1 MSRLPPDQPKELV
14 SVSLF
19 FVLPCAVCIL
29 FLLFPRASRACTSV
43 VVGRNASSTGRV
55 VVGHNEDDPG
65 RLIVRH
71 ALVPSRR
78 WDDGDVITAEER
90 SARIPQP
97 PRTLAFFW
105 TQVRGE
111 RGLSNADGFYNERG
125 VLIVSDSC
133 LSSRLEDEPDLVGG
147 GIGYALRRAV
157 AERAESARSG
167 VEIAAQL
174 VGRYGYRS
182 PGRGYVIADSKE
194 AWILQLAGGKDYCG
208 VRVHD
213 DEAVFFPNH
222 FTIRAGD
229 LEGREHILS
238 PELAEKALGRGWSA
252 HEEGDALRGFDFAH
266 SFQDPGSWKKDG
278 NTYRHRHGIAA
289 FRGPLL
295 PEEAELPFAVIP
307 ERNVTPEDVKA
318 VLRSHYE
325 GTPDD
330 IRSDFAGRSP
340 HFTSVRRICTGG
352 TVESMVA
359 LLSDDPLFTE
369 LLIARGRPCCDPYQP
384 YWGGMTTLPK
394 ELSPIMEPRGAIDAH
409 CAAEPELLDLSDAAW
424 WQLFHEQTLADL
436 LYEEIHPAL
445 SEWIAR
451 REEELSAIAPKI
463 ISEARALAN
472 NGDTDSARRLL
483 TEESA
488 ALAGASAVRK
498 AEFLAAY
505 GPRALRPECDE
516 IVKGDISGELTV
528 FFQSPGVPVEDSFL
542 MGQGGTPPQRWAAPL
557 RGSLHFADGTWSL
570 RFRVRELTETAVPCL
585 ADFWLAGRDEKGGVF
600 AGRCVLKTLPPSEH
614 QLFQGRCSL

>member
-1 MSRLPPDQPKELV
+1 MSLI
-14 SVSLF
+14 
-19 FVLPCAVCIL
+19 FVLLCAACA
-29 FLLFPRASRACTSV
+29 LLLLLPRSSFACTSV

-55 VVGHNEDDPG
+55 IVGHNEDDSG

-78 WDDGDVITAEER
+78 WDDGDVIAAEER

-97 PRTLAFFW
+97 PETLAFFW

-125 VLIVSDSC
+125 VLVVSDSC
-133 LSSRLEDEPDLVGG
+133 LSSRLDDEPDLIAG

-157 AERAESARSG
+157 AERAASARSG
-167 VEIAAQL
+167 VEIAAEL
-174 VGRYGYRS
+174 VDRYGYRS

-194 AWILQLAGGKDYCG
+194 AWIIQFAGGRDYCG
-208 VRVHD
+208 VRVLD
-213 DEAVFFPNH
+213 DEVVFFPNH

-229 LEGREHILS
+229 LEGREYILS
-238 PELAEKALGRGWSA
+238 PGLAEKALKRGWSA
-252 HEEGDALRGFDFAH
+252 HDEESLRGFDFAKA
-266 SFQDPGSWKKDG
+266 FQDPGSWKKDG
-278 NTYRHRHGIAA
+278 NTYRHRHGVAA
-289 FRGPLL
+289 FLGPLL
-295 PEEAELPFAVIP
+295 TEEAELPFAVLP
-307 ERNVTPEDVKA
+307 EMNVTPEDVKT

-369 LLIARGRPCCDPYQP
+369 LLISRGHPCCDPYQP
-384 YWGGMTTLPK
+384 YWGGMTALPK
-394 ELSPIMEPRGAIDAH
+394 ELSPILEPRGAIDVH
-409 CAAEPELLDLSDAAW
+409 CAPEPQLLDVSNAAW
-424 WQLFHEQTLADL
+424 WQALQEQTLADL
-436 LYEEIHPAL
+436 LYEELHPAL

-451 REEELSAIAPKI
+451 REEELSAIVPKI
-463 ISEARALAN
+463 VAEARALAQSS
-472 NGDTDSARRLL
+472 DAAAARRLL
-483 TEESA
+483 GEESA
-488 ALAGASAVRK
+488 VLAGESSLRK

-505 GPRALRPECDE
+505 GPRTFRPEREE

-528 FFQSPGVPVEDSFL
+528 FFQSRAVPVEDSFL
-542 MGQGGTPPQRWAAPL
+542 MGQGGTPLQRWAAPL
-557 RGSLHFADGTWSL
+557 RGSLHFADDAWSL
-570 RFRVRELTETAVPCL
+570 RFRVRELTEAAVPCL

-600 AGRCVLKTLPPSEH
+600 AGRCILKTLPPSEH
-614 QLFQGRCSL
+614 RMFQGRCSM

>member
-1 MSRLPPDQPKELV
+1 MSLI
-14 SVSLF
+14 
-19 FVLPCAVCIL
+19 FVLLCAACA
-29 FLLFPRASRACTSV
+29 LLLLLPRASCACTSV

-55 VVGHNEDDPG
+55 IVGHNEDDPG

-90 SARIPQP
+90 SARVPQP
-97 PRTLAFFW
+97 PETLAFFW

-125 VLIVSDSC
+125 VLVVSDSC
-133 LSSRLEDEPDLVGG
+133 VSSRLDDEPDLAEGG
-147 GIGYALRRAV
+147 VGYALRRAV
-157 AERAESARSG
+157 AERASSARSG
-167 VEIAAQL
+167 VEIAAEL

-213 DEAVFFPNH
+213 DELVFFPNH

-238 PELAEKALGRGWSA
+238 PGLAEKALRRGWSA
-252 HEEGDALRGFDFAH
+252 HEGDDLRGFDFAR

-278 NTYRHRHGIAA
+278 NTYRHRHGVAT

-307 ERNVTPEDVKA
+307 ERKVTSEDVKA

-340 HFTSVRRICTGG
+340 HFTSVRRICTGS
-352 TVESMVA
+352 TVESVVA

-369 LLIARGRPCCDPYQP
+369 LLISRGRPCCDPYQP

-394 ELSPIMEPRGAIDAH
+394 ELSPIAEACSAIDAH
-409 CAAEPELLDLSDAAW
+409 CAAEPELLDVSDAAW
-424 WQLFHEQTLADL
+424 WRLVHEQTLADL
-436 LYEEIHPAL
+436 LYEELHPAL

-451 REEELSAIAPKI
+451 REEELSAIAQKI
-463 ISEARALAN
+463 VAEAKLLAQS
-472 NGDTDSARRLL
+472 GETDAARRLL

-488 ALAGASAVRK
+488 ALAGASAARK
-498 AEFLAAY
+498 AELLAAY
-505 GPRALRPECDE
+505 GPRALRPERDE
-516 IVKGDISGELTV
+516 IVKGELSGELTV
-528 FFQSPGVPVEDSFL
+528 SFQSPAAPVEDSFL

-557 RGSLHFADGTWSL
+557 RGSLCFADGAWSL
-570 RFRVRELTETAVPCL
+570 RFRVRELTESAVPRL
-585 ADFWLAGRDEKGGVF
+585 ADFWLAGRDEQGGLF
-600 AGRCVLKTLPPSEH
+600 AGRCILKTLPPSE
-614 QLFQGRCSL
+614 

>member
-1 MSRLPPDQPKELV
+1 MSLI
-14 SVSLF
+14 
-19 FVLPCAVCIL
+19 FVLLCVACA
-29 FLLFPRASRACTSV
+29 LLLLLPRASFACTSV

-55 VVGHNEDDPG
+55 IVGHNEDDSG

-78 WDDGDVITAEER
+78 WDDGDVIAAEER

-97 PRTLAFFW
+97 PETLAFFW

-125 VLIVSDSC
+125 VLVVSDSC
-133 LSSRLEDEPDLVGG
+133 LSSRLDDEPDMIAG

-157 AERAESARSG
+157 AERAANARSG
-167 VEIAAQL
+167 VEIAAEL
-174 VGRYGYRS
+174 VERYGYRS
-182 PGRGYVIADSKE
+182 PGRGYVIADSQE
-194 AWILQLAGGKDYCG
+194 AWIIQFAGGRDYCG
-208 VRVHD
+208 VRVLD
-213 DEAVFFPNH
+213 DEVVFFPNH

-238 PELAEKALGRGWSA
+238 PGLAEKARRRGWSA
-252 HEEGDALRGFDFAH
+252 HEEDDLQSFDFANA
-266 SFQDPGSWKKDG
+266 FQDPGSWKKDG
-278 NTYRHRHGIAA
+278 NTYRHRHGVAA
-289 FRGPLL
+289 FLGQLL
-295 PEEAELPFAVIP
+295 PEEAELPFAVLP
-307 ERNVTPEDVKA
+307 EMNVTPEDVKV

-369 LLIARGRPCCDPYQP
+369 LLISRGRPCCDPYQT
-384 YWGGMTTLPK
+384 YWGGMTALPK
-394 ELSPIMEPRGAIDAH
+394 ELSPIIEPRGAIDAH
-409 CAAEPELLDLSDAAW
+409 CAAETGVLDISDAAW
-424 WQLFHEQTLADL
+424 WQAFQEQTLADL
-436 LYEEIHPAL
+436 LYEELHPAL

-463 ISEARALAN
+463 VAEARALAQS
-472 NGDTDSARRLL
+472 GDAAAARRLL
-483 TEESA
+483 GEESA
-488 ALAGASAVRK
+488 VLAGESSLRK

-505 GPRALRPECDE
+505 GPRTFRPEREE

-528 FFQSPGVPVEDSFL
+528 FFQSRAVPVEDSFL

-557 RGSLHFADGTWSL
+557 RGSLHFADDAWSL
-570 RFRVRELTETAVPCL
+570 RFRVRELTEAAVPCL

-600 AGRCVLKTLPPSEH
+600 AGRCVLRTLPPSEH
-614 QLFQGRCSL
+614 RMFQGRCSL

>member
-1 MSRLPPDQPKELV
+1 M
-14 SVSLF
+14 SLF
-19 FVLPCAVCIL
+19 FVLLCAVCIL
-29 FLLFPRASRACTSV
+29 FLLFPRASCACTSV
-43 VVGRNASSTGRV
+43 VAGRNASSTGRV
-55 VVGHNEDDPG
+55 IVGHNEDDPG

-125 VLIVSDSC
+125 VLVVSDSC
-133 LSSRLEDEPDLVGG
+133 LSSRLDDEPDLVAG

-157 AERAESARSG
+157 TERASNARSG

-174 VGRYGYRS
+174 VDRYGYRS

-194 AWILQLAGGKDYCG
+194 AWIVQFAGGKDYCG
-208 VRVHD
+208 VRVLD
-213 DEAVFFPNH
+213 DEVVFFPNH

-238 PELAEKALGRGWSA
+238 PGLAEKALGRGWSA
-252 HEEGDALRGFDFAH
+252 HEEEGLRGFDFAKA
-266 SFQDPGSWKKDG
+266 FQDPGSWKNDG
-278 NTYRHRHGIAA
+278 NTYRHRHGVAA

-295 PEEAELPFAVIP
+295 AEEADLPFAVLP
-307 ERNVTPEDVKA
+307 ERLITPEDVKA

-369 LLIARGRPCCDPYQP
+369 LLISRGRPCCDPYQP

-394 ELSPIMEPRGAIDAH
+394 ELSPIMEPRSAIDAH
-409 CAAEPELLDLSDAAW
+409 CAAEPGLLDISDAAW

-436 LYEEIHPAL
+436 LYEHIHPAL

-451 REEELSAIAPKI
+451 REEELSAMAPKI
-463 ISEARALAN
+463 AAEARVLAQS
-472 NGDTDSARRLL
+472 GETDAARRLL

-498 AEFLAAY
+498 AEFLSAY
-505 GPRALRPECDE
+505 GPRVLSPERAE

-528 FFQSPGVPVEDSFL
+528 FFQSQSAPVEDSFL

-557 RGSLHFADGTWSL
+557 RGSLHFADGAWSL
-570 RFRVRELTETAVPCL
+570 RFRVRELTEAAVPCL

-600 AGRCVLKTLPPSEH
+600 AGRCLLKTLPPSEH